1 MKNIID
7 ERDANNIKRQKFKK
21 KFDDS
26 INLSADSEYRLLDE
40 GVVVSGEDTVRF
52 IIAKGTMEKFY
63 NGENE
68 YLPNI
73 DDDYKGFINLGHDDF
88 YANPICLIGEWS
100 KKDLELVDIGGE
112 RKGLNVDVKLYDW
125 HPYTQIIHNLPY
137 TIGLSAEF
145 YGHVDFEKSETIG
158 ETVYDEICITDF
170 AVVGYG
176 ANVTSNGIS
185 LGITPEGENMKKDE
199 LKALQEALSGM
210 KSASELEE
218 VKETEEALEP
228 EKLDEAPE
236 EEESDDAEDEAI
248 EESEEA
254 EEESE
259 EVDLSE
265 ILSAIYT
272 LTEKVSELTEENSQ
286 LRTKLEAKDNEIKT
300 FAEKFESLSVSLNP
314 DFKGEKK
321 EELSEDRYGGFNDG
335 IGGW

>member
-1 MKNIID
+1 MKNIIE
-7 ERDANNIKRQKFKK
+7 ERDENNIKRQKFKK

-26 INLSADSEYRLLDE
+26 INLSAENEYRLLDE

-63 NGENE
+63 NGDNK

-73 DDDYKGFINLGHDDF
+73 DDEYKGFINLGHDDF

-145 YGHVDFEKSETIG
+145 YGHIDFEKSETIG
-158 ETVYDEICITDF
+158 EIVYDEICITDF

-176 ANVTSNGIS
+176 ANITSNGIN
-185 LGITPEGENMKKDE
+185 LTEGENMKKDE
-199 LKALQEALSGM
+199 LKVLQDALSEM
-210 KSASELEE
+210 KSASEVEE
-218 VKETEEALEP
+218 VKETGEALEP
-228 EKLDEAPE
+228 EKLDETTEEENSDVEEEPE
-236 EEESDDAEDEAI
+236 EEET
-248 EESEEA
+248 
-254 EEESE
+254 E

-265 ILSAIYT
+265 ILSAINT

-286 LRTKLEAKDNEIKT
+286 LRTKLEAKDNEIRT

-321 EELSEDRYGGFNDG
+321 EELSEDRYDGFNDG

>member
-1 MKNIID
+1 MKNIIE
-7 ERDANNIKRQKFKK
+7 ERDENNIKRQKFKK

-26 INLSADSEYRLLDE
+26 INLSAENEYRLLDE

-63 NGENE
+63 NGDNK

-73 DDDYKGFINLGHDDF
+73 DDEYKGFINLGHDDF

-145 YGHVDFEKSETIG
+145 YGHIDYEKSETIG
-158 ETVYDEICITDF
+158 EIVYDEICITDF

-176 ANVTSNGIS
+176 ANITSNGIN
-185 LGITPEGENMKKDE
+185 LTEGENMKKDE
-199 LKALQEALSGM
+199 LKVLQDALSEM
-210 KSASELEE
+210 KSASEAEE
-218 VKETEEALEP
+218 VKETGEALEP
-228 EKLDEAPE
+228 EKLDETTEEENSDVEEEPE
-236 EEESDDAEDEAI
+236 EEET
-248 EESEEA
+248 
-254 EEESE
+254 E

-265 ILSAIYT
+265 ILSAINT

-286 LRTKLEAKDNEIKT
+286 LRTKLEAKDNEIRT

-321 EELSEDRYGGFNDG
+321 EELSEDRYDGFNDG

>member
-1 MKNIID
+1 MKNIIE
-7 ERDANNIKRQKFKK
+7 ERDENNIKRQKFKK

-26 INLSADSEYRLLDE
+26 INLSAENEYRLLDE

-63 NGENE
+63 NGDNK

-73 DDDYKGFINLGHDDF
+73 DDEYKGFINLGHDDF

-145 YGHVDFEKSETIG
+145 YGHIDFEKSETIG
-158 ETVYDEICITDF
+158 EIVYDEICITDF

-176 ANVTSNGIS
+176 ANITSNGIN
-185 LGITPEGENMKKDE
+185 LTEGENMKKDE
-199 LKALQEALSGM
+199 LKVLQDALSEM
-210 KSASELEE
+210 KSASEVDE
-218 VKETEEALEP
+218 VKETGEALEP
-228 EKLDEAPE
+228 EKLDETTEEENSDVEEEPE
-236 EEESDDAEDEAI
+236 EEET
-248 EESEEA
+248 
-254 EEESE
+254 E

-265 ILSAIYT
+265 ILSAINT

-286 LRTKLEAKDNEIKT
+286 LRTKLEAKDNEIRT

-321 EELSEDRYGGFNDG
+321 EELSEDRYDGFNDG

>member
-1 MKNIID
+1 MKNIIE
-7 ERDANNIKRQKFKK
+7 ERDENNIKRQKFKK
-21 KFDDS
+21 KFDDA
-26 INLSADSEYRLLDE
+26 INLSAENEYRLLDE

-63 NGENE
+63 NGDNK

-73 DDDYKGFINLGHDDF
+73 DDEYKGFINLGHDDF

-145 YGHVDFEKSETIG
+145 YGHIDFEKSDTIG
-158 ETVYDEICITDF
+158 EIVYDEICITDF

-176 ANVTSNGIS
+176 ANITSNGIN
-185 LGITPEGENMKKDE
+185 LTEGENMKKDE
-199 LKALQEALSGM
+199 LKVLQDALSEM
-210 KSASELEE
+210 KSASEAEE
-218 VKETEEALEP
+218 VKETGEALEP
-228 EKLDEAPE
+228 EKLDETTEEENSDVEEEPE
-236 EEESDDAEDEAI
+236 EEET
-248 EESEEA
+248 
-254 EEESE
+254 E
-259 EVDLSE
+259 EVNLSE
-265 ILSAIYT
+265 ILSAINT

-286 LRTKLEAKDNEIKT
+286 LRTKLEAKDNEIRT

-321 EELSEDRYGGFNDG
+321 EELSEDRYDGFNDG

>member
-1 MKNIID
+1 MKNIIE
-7 ERDANNIKRQKFKK
+7 ERDENNIKRQKFKK

-26 INLSADSEYRLLDE
+26 INLSAENEYRLLDE

-63 NGENE
+63 NGDNK

-73 DDDYKGFINLGHDDF
+73 DDEYKGFINLGHDDF

-145 YGHVDFEKSETIG
+145 YGHIDFEKSETIG
-158 ETVYDEICITDF
+158 EIVYDEICITDF

-176 ANVTSNGIS
+176 ANITSNGIN
-185 LGITPEGENMKKDE
+185 LTEGENMKKDE
-199 LKALQEALSGM
+199 LKVLQDALSEM
-210 KSASELEE
+210 KSASEVDE
-218 VKETEEALEP
+218 VKETGEALEP
-228 EKLDEAPE
+228 EKLDETTEEENSDVEEEPE
-236 EEESDDAEDEAI
+236 EEEK
-248 EESEEA
+248 
-254 EEESE
+254 E

-265 ILSAIYT
+265 ILSAINT

-286 LRTKLEAKDNEIKT
+286 LRTKLEAKDNEIRT

-321 EELSEDRYGGFNDG
+321 EELSEDRYDGFNDG

>member
-1 MKNIID
+1 MKNIIE
-7 ERDANNIKRQKFKK
+7 ERDENNIKRQKFKK

-26 INLSADSEYRLLDE
+26 INLSAENEYRLLDE

-63 NGENE
+63 NGDNK

-73 DDDYKGFINLGHDDF
+73 DDEYKGFINLGHDDF

-145 YGHVDFEKSETIG
+145 YGHIDFEKSETIG
-158 ETVYDEICITDF
+158 EIVYDEICITDF

-176 ANVTSNGIS
+176 ANITSNGIN
-185 LGITPEGENMKKDE
+185 LTEGENMKKDE
-199 LKALQEALSGM
+199 LKVLQDALSEM
-210 KSASELEE
+210 KSASEVEE
-218 VKETEEALEP
+218 VKETGEALEP
-228 EKLDEAPE
+228 EKLDETTEEENSDVEEETE
-236 EEESDDAEDEAI
+236 EEET
-248 EESEEA
+248 
-254 EEESE
+254 E
-259 EVDLSE
+259 EVNLSE
-265 ILSAIYT
+265 ILSAINT

-286 LRTKLEAKDNEIKT
+286 LRTKLEAKDNEIRT

-321 EELSEDRYGGFNDG
+321 EELSEDRYDGFNDG

>member
-1 MKNIID
+1 MKNIIE
-7 ERDANNIKRQKFKK
+7 ERDENNIKRQKFKK

-26 INLSADSEYRLLDE
+26 INLSAENEYRLLDE

-63 NGENE
+63 NGDNK

-73 DDDYKGFINLGHDDF
+73 DDEYKGFINLGHDDF

-145 YGHVDFEKSETIG
+145 YGHIDFEKSETIG
-158 ETVYDEICITDF
+158 EIVYDEICITDF

-176 ANVTSNGIS
+176 ANITSNGIN
-185 LGITPEGENMKKDE
+185 LTEGENMKKDE
-199 LKALQEALSGM
+199 LKVLQDALSEM
-210 KSASELEE
+210 KSASEVDE
-218 VKETEEALEP
+218 VKEKGEALEP
-228 EKLDEAPE
+228 EKLDETTEEENSDVEEEPE
-236 EEESDDAEDEAI
+236 EEET
-248 EESEEA
+248 
-254 EEESE
+254 E

-265 ILSAIYT
+265 ILSAINT

-286 LRTKLEAKDNEIKT
+286 LRTKLEAKDNEIRT

-321 EELSEDRYGGFNDG
+321 EELSEDRYDGFNDG

>member
-1 MKNIID
+1 MKNIIE
-7 ERDANNIKRQKFKK
+7 ERDENNIKRQKFKK

-26 INLSADSEYRLLDE
+26 INLSAENEYRLLDE

-63 NGENE
+63 NGDNK

-73 DDDYKGFINLGHDDF
+73 DDEYKGFINLGHDDF

-145 YGHVDFEKSETIG
+145 YGHIDFEKSETIG
-158 ETVYDEICITDF
+158 EIVYDEICITDF

-176 ANVTSNGIS
+176 ANITSNGIN
-185 LGITPEGENMKKDE
+185 LTEGENMKKDE
-199 LKALQEALSGM
+199 LKVLQDALSEM
-210 KSASELEE
+210 KSASEAEE
-218 VKETEEALEP
+218 VKETGEALEP
-228 EKLDEAPE
+228 EKLDETTEEENSDVEEETE
-236 EEESDDAEDEAI
+236 EEET
-248 EESEEA
+248 
-254 EEESE
+254 E
-259 EVDLSE
+259 EVNLSE
-265 ILSAIYT
+265 ILSAINT

-286 LRTKLEAKDNEIKT
+286 LRTKLEAKDNEIRT

-321 EELSEDRYGGFNDG
+321 EELSEDRYDGFNDG

>member
-1 MKNIID
+1 MKNIIE
-7 ERDANNIKRQKFKK
+7 ERDENNIKRQKFKK

-26 INLSADSEYRLLDE
+26 INLSAENEYRLLDE

-63 NGENE
+63 NGDNK

-73 DDDYKGFINLGHDDF
+73 DDEYKGFINLGHDDF

-145 YGHVDFEKSETIG
+145 YGHIDFEKSETIG
-158 ETVYDEICITDF
+158 EIVYDEICITDF

-176 ANVTSNGIS
+176 ANITSNGIN
-185 LGITPEGENMKKDE
+185 LTEGENMKKDE
-199 LKALQEALSGM
+199 LKVLQDALSEM
-210 KSASELEE
+210 KSASEAEE
-218 VKETEEALEP
+218 VKETGEALEP
-228 EKLDEAPE
+228 EKLDETTEEENSDVEEEPE
-236 EEESDDAEDEAI
+236 EEET
-248 EESEEA
+248 
-254 EEESE
+254 E

-265 ILSAIYT
+265 ILSAINT

-286 LRTKLEAKDNEIKT
+286 LRTKLEAKDNEIRT

-321 EELSEDRYGGFNDG
+321 EELSEDRYDGFNDG

>member
-1 MKNIID
+1 
-7 ERDANNIKRQKFKK
+7 
-21 KFDDS
+21 
-26 INLSADSEYRLLDE
+26 
-40 GVVVSGEDTVRF
+40 
-52 IIAKGTMEKFY
+52 MEKFY
-63 NGENE
+63 NGDNK

-73 DDDYKGFINLGHDDF
+73 DDEYKGFINLGHDDF

-145 YGHVDFEKSETIG
+145 YGHIDFEKSETIG
-158 ETVYDEICITDF
+158 EIVYDEICITDF

-176 ANVTSNGIS
+176 ANITSNGIN
-185 LGITPEGENMKKDE
+185 LTEGENMKKDE
-199 LKALQEALSGM
+199 LKVLQDALSEM
-210 KSASELEE
+210 KSASEVDE
-218 VKETEEALEP
+218 VKETGEALEP
-228 EKLDEAPE
+228 EKLDETTEEENSDVEEEPE
-236 EEESDDAEDEAI
+236 EEET
-248 EESEEA
+248 
-254 EEESE
+254 E
-259 EVDLSE
+259 EVNLSE
-265 ILSAIYT
+265 ILSAINT

-286 LRTKLEAKDNEIKT
+286 LRTKLEAKDNEIRT

-321 EELSEDRYGGFNDG
+321 EELSEDRYDGFNDG

>member
-1 MKNIID
+1 MKNIIE
-7 ERDANNIKRQKFKK
+7 ERDENNIKRQKFKK

-26 INLSADSEYRLLDE
+26 INLSAENEYRLLDE

-63 NGENE
+63 NGDNK

-73 DDDYKGFINLGHDDF
+73 DDEYKGFINLGHDDF

-145 YGHVDFEKSETIG
+145 YGHIDFEKSETIG
-158 ETVYDEICITDF
+158 EIVYDEICITDF

-176 ANVTSNGIS
+176 ANITSNGIN
-185 LGITPEGENMKKDE
+185 LTEGENMKKDE
-199 LKALQEALSGM
+199 LKVLQDALSEM
-210 KSASELEE
+210 KSASEAEE
-218 VKETEEALEP
+218 VKETGEALEP
-228 EKLDEAPE
+228 EKLDETTEEENSDVEEEPE
-236 EEESDDAEDEAI
+236 EEET
-248 EESEEA
+248 
-254 EEESE
+254 E
-259 EVDLSE
+259 EVNLSE
-265 ILSAIYT
+265 ILSAINT

-286 LRTKLEAKDNEIKT
+286 LRTKLEAKDNEIRT

-321 EELSEDRYGGFNDG
+321 EELSEDRYDGFNDG

>member
-1 MKNIID
+1 MKNIIE
-7 ERDANNIKRQKFKK
+7 ERDENNIKRQKFKK

-26 INLSADSEYRLLDE
+26 INLSAENEYRLLDE

-63 NGENE
+63 NGDNK

-73 DDDYKGFINLGHDDF
+73 DDEYKGFINLGHDDF

-145 YGHVDFEKSETIG
+145 YGHIDFEKSDTIG
-158 ETVYDEICITDF
+158 EIVYDEICITDF

-176 ANVTSNGIS
+176 ANITSNGIN
-185 LGITPEGENMKKDE
+185 LTEGENMKKDE
-199 LKALQEALSGM
+199 LKVLQDALSEM
-210 KSASELEE
+210 KSASEAEE
-218 VKETEEALEP
+218 VKETGEALEP
-228 EKLDEAPE
+228 EKLDETTEEENSDVEEEPE
-236 EEESDDAEDEAI
+236 EEET
-248 EESEEA
+248 
-254 EEESE
+254 E

-265 ILSAIYT
+265 ILSAINT

-286 LRTKLEAKDNEIKT
+286 LRTKLEAKDNEIRT

-321 EELSEDRYGGFNDG
+321 EELSEDRYDGFNDG

>member
-1 MKNIID
+1 MKNIIE
-7 ERDANNIKRQKFKK
+7 ERDENNIKRQKFKK

-26 INLSADSEYRLLDE
+26 VNLSAENEYRLLDE

-63 NGENE
+63 NGDNK

-73 DDDYKGFINLGHDDF
+73 DDEYKGFINLGHDDF

-145 YGHVDFEKSETIG
+145 YGHVDFEKSELIG
-158 ETVYDEICITDF
+158 EIVYDEICITDF

-176 ANVTSNGIS
+176 ANITSNGIN
-185 LGITPEGENMKKDE
+185 LTEGENMKKDE
-199 LKALQEALSGM
+199 LKVLQDALSEM
-210 KSASELEE
+210 KSASEADE
-218 VKETEEALEP
+218 VKETGEALEP
-228 EKLDEAPE
+228 EKLDETTEEENSDVEEEPE
-236 EEESDDAEDEAI
+236 EEET
-248 EESEEA
+248 
-254 EEESE
+254 E
-259 EVDLSE
+259 EVNLSE
-265 ILSAIYT
+265 ILSAINT

-286 LRTKLEAKDNEIKT
+286 LRTKLEAKDNEIRT

-321 EELSEDRYGGFNDG
+321 EELSEDRYDGFNDG

>member
-1 MKNIID
+1 MKNIIE
-7 ERDANNIKRQKFKK
+7 ERDENNIKRQKFKK

-26 INLSADSEYRLLDE
+26 INLSAENEYRLLDE

-63 NGENE
+63 NGDNK

-73 DDDYKGFINLGHDDF
+73 DDEYKGFINLGHDDF

-145 YGHVDFEKSETIG
+145 YGHIDFEKSDTIG
-158 ETVYDEICITDF
+158 EIVYDEICITDF

-176 ANVTSNGIS
+176 ANITSNGIN
-185 LGITPEGENMKKDE
+185 LTEGENMKKDE
-199 LKALQEALSGM
+199 LKVLQDALSEM
-210 KSASELEE
+210 KSASEVEE
-218 VKETEEALEP
+218 VKETGEALEP
-228 EKLDEAPE
+228 EKLDETTEEENSDVEEEPE
-236 EEESDDAEDEAI
+236 EEET
-248 EESEEA
+248 
-254 EEESE
+254 E
-259 EVDLSE
+259 EVNLSE
-265 ILSAIYT
+265 ILSAINT

-286 LRTKLEAKDNEIKT
+286 LRTKLEAKDNEIRT

-321 EELSEDRYGGFNDG
+321 EELSEDRYDGFNDG

>member
-1 MKNIID
+1 MKNIIE
-7 ERDANNIKRQKFKK
+7 ERDENNIKRQKFKK
-21 KFDDS
+21 KFDDAV
-26 INLSADSEYRLLDE
+26 NLSAENEYRLLDE

-63 NGENE
+63 NGDNK

-73 DDDYKGFINLGHDDF
+73 DDEYKGFINLGHDDF

-145 YGHVDFEKSETIG
+145 YGHIDFEKSETIG
-158 ETVYDEICITDF
+158 EIVYDEICITDF

-176 ANVTSNGIS
+176 ANITSNGIN
-185 LGITPEGENMKKDE
+185 LTEGENMKKDE
-199 LKALQEALSGM
+199 LKVLQDALSEM
-210 KSASELEE
+210 KSASEVEE
-218 VKETEEALEP
+218 VKETGEALEP
-228 EKLDEAPE
+228 EKLDETTEEENSDVEEEPE
-236 EEESDDAEDEAI
+236 EEET
-248 EESEEA
+248 
-254 EEESE
+254 E

-265 ILSAIYT
+265 ILSAINT

-286 LRTKLEAKDNEIKT
+286 LRTKLEAKDNEIRT

-321 EELSEDRYGGFNDG
+321 EELSEDRYDGFNDG

>member
-1 MKNIID
+1 MKNIIE
-7 ERDANNIKRQKFKK
+7 ERDENNIKRQKFKK

-26 INLSADSEYRLLDE
+26 INLSAENEYRLLDE

-63 NGENE
+63 NGDNK

-73 DDDYKGFINLGHDDF
+73 DDEYKGFINLGHDDF

-145 YGHVDFEKSETIG
+145 YGHIDFEKSETIG
-158 ETVYDEICITDF
+158 EIVYDEICITDF

-176 ANVTSNGIS
+176 ANITSNGIN
-185 LGITPEGENMKKDE
+185 LTEGENMKKDE
-199 LKALQEALSGM
+199 LKVLQDALSEM
-210 KSASELEE
+210 KSASEVEE
-218 VKETEEALEP
+218 VKETGEALEP
-228 EKLDEAPE
+228 EKLDETTEEENSDVEEEPE
-236 EEESDDAEDEAI
+236 EEET
-248 EESEEA
+248 
-254 EEESE
+254 E
-259 EVDLSE
+259 EVNLSE
-265 ILSAIYT
+265 ILSAINT

-286 LRTKLEAKDNEIKT
+286 LRTKLEAKDNEIRT

-321 EELSEDRYGGFNDG
+321 EELSEDRYDGFNDG